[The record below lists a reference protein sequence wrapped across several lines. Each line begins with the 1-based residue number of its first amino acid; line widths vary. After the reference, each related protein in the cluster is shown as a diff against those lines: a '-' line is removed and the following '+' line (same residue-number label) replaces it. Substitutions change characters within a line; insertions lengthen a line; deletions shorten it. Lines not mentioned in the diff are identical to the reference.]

1 MSQQTVQLS
10 DPSLDAERRR
20 HTRHPG
26 LSLAV
31 IVACQLMVVLDASV
45 MFVALPKIQHSLH
58 FSATGLSW
66 VTNAYSLAFGG
77 LLLLGGRT
85 GDIVGRRRT
94 FIVGIAVFTVA
105 SLLGGFSGSAAWL
118 LTARAAQGVGAALAA
133 PSALALIATNFEEGP
148 ERNRALGVFSATSS
162 AGASIGLV
170 LGGMLTDWASWRWVL
185 FINVPVGAVVLLLA
199 PRLLRETERH
209 RGRLDIAGA
218 VTVVTGMVALVYGF
232 IRAADAGWSDGGTLA
247 AFAGGVVLLA
257 AFLVVETRVERPV
270 VPLRLFA
277 DRARSG
283 SYLNMLL
290 LAAAMF
296 GMFFFLVQFLQN
308 VLGFSPLKAGV
319 AFLPMSGLLF
329 GHGARLA
336 AADPARRAAAA
347 HAGRPAAHRGRHGVV
362 DPPVLAQ
369 RVRPGRARADAPVR
383 AGRRPGVPAHHRHHP
398 VGGTA
403 RGLRSRLRHAADH
416 AAGRR
421 RARDGG
427 ARLGVRAGAPAR
439 RPDPRRERRVHRR
452 HDLRAGRPGGHR
464 RIRPAARGRLIAPR
478 AGSRRRRAAVPGGVV
493 VATAGRSSCRCCRRA
508 AGRGRR
514 RRRARAL
521 DDRLAELR
529 ASPSASQPPTSLDEL
544 AAQVGRGR

>member
-1 MSQQTVQLS
+1 MSQQTVQMG
-10 DPSLDAERRR
+10 DPPLDAERRRR

-94 FIVGIAVFTVA
+94 FIVGIAVFTLA
-105 SLLGGFSGSAAWL
+105 SLAGGFSGSAAWL
-118 LTARAAQGVGAALAA
+118 LTARAVQGVGAALAA

-185 FINVPVGAVVLLLA
+185 FINVPVGAVVLFLA

-218 VTVVTGMVALVYGF
+218 VAVVTGMVALVYGF

-247 AFAGGVVLLA
+247 AFAGGVLLLA
-257 AFLVVETRVERPV
+257 AFIIVETRVERPV

-296 GMFFFLVQFLQN
+296 GMFFFIVQFLQN

-329 GHGARLA
+329 VMARVSPRLIPRVGPRRLMLIGLPLIAVGMLWLTRLSAHSGYASGVLGPMMLFGLGAGLVFLPITVTILSGVRREDSGAASGTLQTMQQVGGALGMAVLVSVYGTALRHGGLTHGVSVAFTVGTIFVLVALA
-336 AADPARRAAAA
+336 VTAAFVRQRAAA
-347 HAGRPAAHRGRHGVV
+347 
-362 DPPVLAQ
+362 
-369 RVRPGRARADAPVR
+369 
-383 AGRRPGVPAHHRHHP
+383 
-398 VGGTA
+398 
-403 RGLRSRLRHAADH
+403 
-416 AAGRR
+416 
-421 RARDGG
+421 
-427 ARLGVRAGAPAR
+427 
-439 RPDPRRERRVHRR
+439 
-452 HDLRAGRPGGHR
+452 
-464 RIRPAARGRLIAPR
+464 
-478 AGSRRRRAAVPGGVV
+478 
-493 VATAGRSSCRCCRRA
+493 
-508 AGRGRR
+508 
-514 RRRARAL
+514 
-521 DDRLAELR
+521 
-529 ASPSASQPPTSLDEL
+529 
-544 AAQVGRGR
+544 

>member
-1 MSQQTVQLS
+1 MSQQTVQMG
-10 DPSLDAERRR
+10 DPPLADERRR
-20 HTRHPG
+20 RHMRHPG

-85 GDIVGRRRT
+85 GDMAGRRRT
-94 FIVGIAVFTVA
+94 FIIGIAVFTLA
-105 SLLGGFSGSAAWL
+105 SLFGGFSGSAAWL
-118 LTARAAQGVGAALAA
+118 LTARVVQGVGAALAA

-185 FINVPVGAVVLLLA
+185 FINVPVGAVVLFLA
-199 PRLLRETERH
+199 PRVLRETERH
-209 RGRLDIAGA
+209 RGRLDVAGA

-232 IRAADAGWSDGGTLA
+232 IRAADAGWGDGGTLA
-247 AFAGGVVLLA
+247 AFAGGVLLLA
-257 AFLVVETRVERPV
+257 AFLVVEMRAERPV

-296 GMFFFLVQFLQN
+296 GMFFFIVQFLQN

-319 AFLPMSGLLF
+319 AFLPMSGLIFVMARVSPRLIPRVGARRLILIGLPLIAVGMAWLTRLSAHSGYASGVLAPMVLF
-329 GHGARLA
+329 GLGAGLVFLPVTATVLA
-336 AADPARRAAAA
+336 GVRREDSGAASGTLQTAQQVGGALGMAVLVSVYGTAL
-347 HAGRPAAHRGRHGVV
+347 RHGGLTHGVNV
-362 DPPVLAQ
+362 AFTVGTIFVLVALAVTAAF
-369 RVRPGRARADAPVR
+369 VRPR
-383 AGRRPGVPAHHRHHP
+383 
-398 VGGTA
+398 
-403 RGLRSRLRHAADH
+403 
-416 AAGRR
+416 
-421 RARDGG
+421 
-427 ARLGVRAGAPAR
+427 
-439 RPDPRRERRVHRR
+439 
-452 HDLRAGRPGGHR
+452 
-464 RIRPAARGRLIAPR
+464 
-478 AGSRRRRAAVPGGVV
+478 
-493 VATAGRSSCRCCRRA
+493 
-508 AGRGRR
+508 
-514 RRRARAL
+514 
-521 DDRLAELR
+521 
-529 ASPSASQPPTSLDEL
+529 TS
-544 AAQVGRGR
+544 